1 MAYTRASQSLGACCS
16 SCANGGSCLG
26 ETSALT
32 AGASQ
37 LAVGVGI
44 LAVLYIALRKKRSR

>member
-16 SCANGGSCLG
+16 SCAQGGSCLG

-37 LAVGVGI
+37 IAVGVGI
-44 LAVLYIALRKKRSR
+44 LAVLYIALRKKGSR